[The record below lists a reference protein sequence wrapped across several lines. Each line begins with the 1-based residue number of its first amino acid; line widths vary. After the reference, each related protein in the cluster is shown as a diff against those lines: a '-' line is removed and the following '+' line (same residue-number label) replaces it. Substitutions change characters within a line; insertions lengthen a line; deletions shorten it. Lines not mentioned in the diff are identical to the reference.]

1 MPQASSS
8 GPGTAPGPPHRTR
21 RTGPDTGFLAFV
33 ALVYDRYLD
42 YATARL
48 RDGASGA
55 AAVEEALAHAHACW
69 AALLAGPSPAGD
81 AWCVLRAA
89 VTAHRPGATA
99 SRPGPVDLLHR
110 HLPDPLADAA
120 LLHHGLGLSVLDVA
134 RLMGTDP
141 GAVRA
146 GLRSADRLIAA
157 GGAFSLMEGRAPR
170 A

>member
-1 MPQASSS
+1 M
-8 GPGTAPGPPHRTR
+8 
-21 RTGPDTGFLAFV
+21 

-55 AAVEEALAHAHACW
+55 AAVEEALAHTHARW
-69 AALLAGPSPAGD
+69 AALLAGPSPVGD

-89 VTAHRPGATA
+89 VTAHRPRPDATA
-99 SRPGPVDLLHR
+99 PRQGPVDVLHR

-120 LLHHGLGLSVLDVA
+120 LLHHGLGLSASDAA

-157 GGAFSLMEGRAPR
+157 GAPSHMEGRPPR
-170 A
+170 T